1 MATDS
6 LVYILYYEFLSF
18 GRKKRKYGSNVDN
31 GIDVLYCVVEYS
43 SLLEIAD
50 DDEV

>member
-1 MATDS
+1 M
-6 LVYILYYEFLSF
+6 ILLRF
-18 GRKKRKYGSNVDN
+18 GRKGRKYGSNVDN
-31 GIDVLYCVVEYS
+31 GIDALYCVVEYF